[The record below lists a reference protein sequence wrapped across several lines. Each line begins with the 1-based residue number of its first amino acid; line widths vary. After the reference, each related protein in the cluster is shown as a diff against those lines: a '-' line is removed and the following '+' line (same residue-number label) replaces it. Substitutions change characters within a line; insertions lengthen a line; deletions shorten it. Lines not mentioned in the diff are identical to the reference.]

1 MRFFIFNKKSLIMFL
16 FCFILLATAVSVGIV
31 GTKAAINTATQK
43 RELPIYYVDKEEKVV
58 SLSFDAAWGNEQTS
72 SLIKILQDYN
82 VKATFFL
89 VGDWV
94 DKYPDSVKEI
104 SDSGNEIGN
113 HSDTHPHMS
122 KLSSDKIKN
131 EVTSCNEKIK
141 NITGK
146 SPELFR
152 APYGEYNNQVVE
164 AIKGLNMY
172 CIQWDVDSLDW
183 KDPTAKQITDKILN
197 KVKPGS
203 IVLMHNGAK
212 NTPEA
217 LPMIIKG
224 LQDKGY
230 KIVPISQIIY
240 KEKYKI
246 DTNGKQILDKN

>member
-1 MRFFIFNKKSLIMFL
+1 MKFFIFSKKSIIMFL
-16 FCFILLATAVSVGIV
+16 FCVIITAVAISVGIV
-31 GTKAAINTATQK
+31 GTKAAIHTATSK
-43 RELPIYYVDKEEKVV
+43 RELPIYCVDKKEKLV

-72 SLIKILQDYN
+72 TLINTLNEHN

-89 VGDWV
+89 VGNWV
-94 DKYPDSVKEI
+94 DKYPDSVREI
-104 SDSGNEIGN
+104 ADSGNEIGN

-122 KLSSDKIKN
+122 KLSSEKIKG
-131 EVTSCNEKIK
+131 EIESCNEKIK

-152 APYGEYNNQVVE
+152 APYGEYNNSVVE
-164 AIKGLNMY
+164 TVKNLNMY

-183 KDPTAKQITDKILN
+183 KDPTAEQIKDKIIK

-217 LPMIIKG
+217 LPMVIEA
-224 LQDKGY
+224 LQSQGY
-230 KIVPISQIIY
+230 KIVPISELICR
-240 KEKYKI
+240 ENYKI
-246 DTNGKQILDKN
+246 DSNGMQIKA